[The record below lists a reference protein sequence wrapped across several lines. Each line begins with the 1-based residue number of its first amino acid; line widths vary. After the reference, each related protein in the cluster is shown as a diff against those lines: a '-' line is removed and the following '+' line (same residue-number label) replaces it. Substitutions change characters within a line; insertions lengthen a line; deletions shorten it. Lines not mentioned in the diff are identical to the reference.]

1 MRIAVEGERSLHVER
16 HGAPTAPTT
25 LLVHGGGC
33 NRRVWDTVVPALLAD
48 SRAVVTL
55 DLRACGWSDQDFD
68 SMGVPELGRDVVRVV
83 EALGLRSVDL
93 VGWSLGGA
101 VVVEAA
107 LLLGPRVRRLV
118 VVGGATPRFLY
129 DEDFPI
135 GMPPEGLALISQGLA
150 DDRAAFY
157 RGLVDRL
164 FHQDRP
170 DLRAWCFDI
179 FMSSGVRHD
188 ESIASLA
195 EVDHRSALKAIDAPT
210 LVCHGR
216 HDQFV
221 APAFGEV
228 LAAGLPN
235 ARLRVFEESGHA
247 PFLEEPALF
256 RAELLA
262 FLNEG

>member
-1 MRIAVEGERSLHVER
+1 MRIAVEGDRSLHVER
-16 HGAPTAPTT
+16 HGPPAGQMA

-48 SRAVVTL
+48 GRSVVTL

-68 SMGVPELGRDVVRVV
+68 SLAIPELGRDVVRVLDALVV
-83 EALGLRSVDL
+83 ESVDL

-107 LLLGPRVRRLV
+107 LLLHERVRRLV
-118 VVGGATPRFLY
+118 VVGGATPTA
-129 DEDFPI
+129 
-135 GMPPEGLALISQGLA
+135 GMPPEALDHIGRALA

-157 RGLVDRL
+157 RGLTEVL
-164 FHQDRP
+164 FHTDRP

-188 ESIASLA
+188 ESIASLVD
-195 EVDHRSALKAIDAPT
+195 VDHRDRLRDIAAPA

-221 APAFGEV
+221 ALAVGEA

-235 ARLRVFEESGHA
+235 GELHVFEGSGHA
-247 PFLEEPALF
+247 PFLEEPAAF
-256 RAELLA
+256 RAALLS
-262 FLNEG
+262 FLAS